1 MDESLENTDAPSLP
15 NGDGTVRAGAI
26 PAEAG
31 ADSVHPTRRA
41 RMAGA
46 FPFAFKQTLPLMAGF
61 AFCGLSY
68 GVYTTSLGLPAWS
81 APLMA
86 VSIFAGSAEF
96 VMADM
101 LTVSFAPLSVFL
113 VVLMINARH
122 LFYGISMLD
131 KYRGAGRKT
140 AILRYGLIDE
150 TFALCQPLEAPPGV
164 DRFWVYTW
172 ISLLNLLYWA
182 GFAAV
187 GSYVASGLPVDLTG
201 IDFIMKALFIV
212 IFLDCWMSEDDHRAS
227 LIGLGVALVCLV
239 VFGSEG
245 FLVPAL
251 LAIVALLLLFRKQLD
266 RPGVDDAA
274 DSCSEVEETEEEG
287 VR

>member
-1 MDESLENTDAPSLP
+1 MDEQTSSPVAPDAPS
-15 NGDGTVRAGAI
+15 R
-26 PAEAG
+26 AEA
-31 ADSVHPTRRA
+31 RRSRAA
-41 RMAGA
+41 RA
-46 FPFAFKQTLPLMAGF
+46 FPFAFRQTLPLMAGF

-68 GVYTTSLGLPAWS
+68 GVYAASLGLPAWA

-96 VMADM
+96 VVADM
-101 LTVSFAPLSVFL
+101 LTATFAPLSVFL

-122 LFYGISMLD
+122 LFYGISMLE

-140 AILRYGLIDE
+140 ALLRYGLIDE

-172 ISLLNLLYWA
+172 LTVLNLLYWA

-187 GSYVASGLPVDLTG
+187 GSYVAAGLPVDLSG

-212 IFLDCWMSEDDHRAS
+212 IFLDCWTKEDDHRAS
-227 LIGLGVALVCLV
+227 VIGLAAALACLV
-239 VFGSEG
+239 AFGADG

-251 LAIVALLLLFRKQLD
+251 LSIVALLLLFRRQLD
-266 RPGVDDAA
+266 RTGGTGGAA
-274 DSCSEVEETEEEG
+274 
-287 VR
+287 

>member
-1 MDESLENTDAPSLP
+1 MSDLSNSLDIGEASGSEP
-15 NGDGTVRAGAI
+15 DGRSVATAASRAFA
-26 PAEAG
+26 
-31 ADSVHPTRRA
+31 
-41 RMAGA
+41 A

-68 GVYTTSLGLPAWS
+68 GVYAASLGLPAWA

-96 VMADM
+96 VVADM
-101 LTVSFAPLSVFL
+101 LTATFAPLSAFL

-122 LFYGISMLD
+122 IFYGISMLD

-140 AILRYGLIDE
+140 AFLRYGLIDE
-150 TFALCQPLEAPPGV
+150 TFALCQPLKEPPKL
-164 DRFWVYTW
+164 DRFWIYSW
-172 ISLLNLLYWA
+172 ITGLNLVYWA

-187 GSYVASGLPVDLTG
+187 GSYVASELPVDLTG

-212 IFLDCWMSEDDHRAS
+212 IFLDCWMSERDHRAS
-227 LIGLGVALVCLV
+227 LIGLAVALACLV
-239 VFGSEG
+239 VFGSNG

-251 LAIVALLLLFRKQLD
+251 LGIVALLLVLRRQLD
-266 RPGVDDAA
+266 DEGTGA
-274 DSCSEVEETEEEG
+274 TE
-287 VR
+287 

>member
-1 MDESLENTDAPSLP
+1 MEEISAAPLEA
-15 NGDGTVRAGAI
+15 
-26 PAEAG
+26 
-31 ADSVHPTRRA
+31 ADSGCEAQPGVGRRA
-41 RMAGA
+41 RA
-46 FPFAFKQTLPLMAGF
+46 FAALPFAFKQTLPLMAGF

-68 GVYTTSLGLPAWS
+68 GVYTTSIGLPAWT

-96 VMADM
+96 VAADM
-101 LTVSFAPLSVFL
+101 LTAAFAPLTLFL
-113 VVLMINARH
+113 VVFMINARH
-122 LFYGISMLD
+122 MFYGISMLE

-140 AILRYGLIDE
+140 AFLRYGLIDE
-150 TFALCQPLEAPPGV
+150 TFALCQPLEVPRGI

-172 ISLLNLLYWA
+172 ISALNLVYWA

-212 IFLDCWMSEDDHRAS
+212 IFLDCWMKERDHRAS
-227 LIGLGVALVCLV
+227 LIGFGAALVSLL
-239 VFGSEG
+239 VFGADG

-251 LAIVALLLLFRKQLD
+251 LGIVALLLLLRRQLE
-266 RPGVDDAA
+266 PWT
-274 DSCSEVEETEEEG
+274 EVKA
-287 VR
+287 

>member
-1 MDESLENTDAPSLP
+1 MDEQI
-15 NGDGTVRAGAI
+15 GRA
-26 PAEAG
+26 E
-31 ADSVHPTRRA
+31 TRRSRA
-41 RMAGA
+41 AGA

-68 GVYTTSLGLPAWS
+68 GVYAASLGLPAWA

-96 VMADM
+96 VVADM
-101 LTVSFAPLSVFL
+101 LTATFAPLSVFL

-131 KYRGAGRKT
+131 KYRGAGRKM
-140 AILRYGLIDE
+140 ALLRYGLIDE
-150 TFALCQPLEAPPGV
+150 TFALCQPLEAPPGI
-164 DRFWVYTW
+164 DRFWVYAW
-172 ISLLNLLYWA
+172 ITVLHLAYWA

-187 GSYVASGLPVDLTG
+187 GSYVAAGLPVDLSG

-212 IFLDCWMSEDDHRAS
+212 IFLDCWTKEDDHRAS
-227 LIGLGVALVCLV
+227 IIGLGVALACLAA
-239 VFGSEG
+239 FGADG

-251 LAIVALLLLFRKQLD
+251 LSIVALLLLLRRQLD
-266 RPGVDDAA
+266 RTGGNGGAA
-274 DSCSEVEETEEEG
+274 
-287 VR
+287 

>member
-1 MDESLENTDAPSLP
+1 MEETSAAPVKAADPGCEAQP
-15 NGDGTVRAGAI
+15 NVG
-26 PAEAG
+26 
-31 ADSVHPTRRA
+31 RRA
-41 RMAGA
+41 RAFAA

-68 GVYTTSLGLPAWS
+68 GVYTTSIGLPAWA

-96 VMADM
+96 VAADM
-101 LTVSFAPLSVFL
+101 LTAAFAPLTLFL
-113 VVLMINARH
+113 VVFMINARH
-122 LFYGISMLD
+122 MFYGISMLE

-140 AILRYGLIDE
+140 AFLRYGLIDE
-150 TFALCQPLEAPPGV
+150 TFALCQPLEVPRGI

-172 ISLLNLLYWA
+172 ISALNLVYWA

-212 IFLDCWMSEDDHRAS
+212 IFLDCWMKERDHRAS
-227 LIGLGVALVCLV
+227 LIGFGAALVSLL
-239 VFGSEG
+239 VFGADG

-251 LAIVALLLLFRKQLD
+251 LGIVALLLLLRRQLEP
-266 RPGVDDAA
+266 RA
-274 DSCSEVEETEEEG
+274 EVEA
-287 VR
+287 